1 MTIRLDDEFL
11 TKGLTRLIQKEWL
24 DLTVSVRESV
34 IMVTV
39 AVKKWGLVLRFT
51 GAARLV
57 DFHWDQQVK
66 SFTVEVVR
74 TSVLDVATALG
85 IVKRYLPGWI
95 HAQTPYLQIQLH
107 EADPGGSVFGQA
119 VMKDLVVTSIRQE
132 TGWLEVVVDW
142 DEDQL
147 V

>member
-11 TKGLTRLIQKEWL
+11 TRGLTRLIRKDWL

-39 AVKKWGLVLRFT
+39 AVRKMGLVFRFT

-57 DFHWDQQVK
+57 DFHWDHQVK
-66 SFTVEVVR
+66 TFTVEVVR

-85 IVKRYLPGWI
+85 LVRRYLPAWI
-95 HAQTPYLQIQLH
+95 HIQSPFLQIQLH
-107 EADPGGSVFGQA
+107 EADPDGSVFGQA
-119 VMKDLVVTSIRQE
+119 VVKDLVVTAIRQE
-132 TGWLEVVVDW
+132 TGWVEVTLDW
-142 DEDQL
+142 EEESAG
-147 V
+147 